1 MTNAVSLRLRLTAI
15 ILLPIMTVAGL
26 AGLWQLDNA
35 RKTATDVFDR
45 SLRSAAHAVANEVAI
60 SGGDALSP
68 ETRDIL
74 AGTSGGEVFYHVYA
88 PDGVIVAGY
97 ATPPVGIPRPT
108 TEAAVPTYFEAT
120 YLGRQVSGVRLQTRT
135 DIDGFTG
142 IFTTTVWQDRAVRLA
157 FVRDLVLRSFIV
169 IAGLIAALAL
179 IVWFGIRYGLRPL
192 TDLEGAIEARSSDE
206 LSPIRRSV
214 PVEVEG
220 IVSTLNRL
228 FAQVSKS
235 MTAQSQFIAN
245 AAHQLRNPI
254 AGVLSLAEAVAHAP
268 NEAAMRERSADL
280 LKAARQTA
288 ELGHQLLLLERAEAI
303 SPQSEQAPFDLSK
316 TLPEWVE
323 DWNREAPSEP
333 PVHLDIH
340 GTLPDLTGDQTM
352 LREALANLIR
362 NARRH
367 GGRDL
372 TTINVDAR
380 STPDEIVLSVIDDGK
395 GIRDADL
402 PRALERFER
411 LAETSS
417 SGLGLSIVQAVV
429 ALHEGQFVLEPG
441 TRGLVARMTLPLKS
455 AHIQGA

>member
-1 MTNAVSLRLRLTAI
+1 MTRVVSLRLRLTAI
-15 ILLPIMTVAGL
+15 ILLPVMTVAGL

-35 RKTATDVFDR
+35 RKTAADVFDR
-45 SLRSAAHAVANEVAI
+45 SLLSAALAVANDVAI

-74 AGTSGGEVFYHVYA
+74 ASTSGGEVFYHVFA

-97 ATPPVGIPRPT
+97 ATPPAGIPSPAA
-108 TEAAVPTYFEAT
+108 EAAVPTYFEAS
-120 YLGRQVSGVRLQTRT
+120 YLGRQVSGVRLQNRT
-135 DIDGFTG
+135 EVDGFTG

-179 IVWFGIRYGLRPL
+179 IVWFGVRLGLRPL
-192 TDLEGAIEARSSDE
+192 TDLEEAIEVRSSDE

-228 FAQVSKS
+228 FTQVSKS
-235 MTAQSQFIAN
+235 MTAQSEFIAN

-268 NEAAMRERSADL
+268 NETAMKERSSDL
-280 LKAARQTA
+280 LDAARQTA
-288 ELGHQLLLLERAEAI
+288 ELGQQLLLLERAEAI
-303 SPQSEQAPFDLSK
+303 SPQSEQVLFDLS
-316 TLPEWVE
+316 TALP
-323 DWNREAPSEP
+323 DWIEGWNEEAPTAP
-333 PVHLDIH
+333 PVQLEVH
-340 GTLPDLTGDQTM
+340 GTLPAITGDQTM
-352 LREALANLIR
+352 LREALANLVR

-367 GGRDL
+367 GGPAVS
-372 TTINVDAR
+372 TIKIGVQRNNTD
-380 STPDEIVLSVIDDGK
+380 IVLSVADDGA
-395 GIRDADL
+395 GIPKTDL
-402 PRALERFER
+402 SRALKRFER
-411 LAETSS
+411 LSETSS

-429 ALHEGQFVLEPG
+429 ALHGGRFSLESGSPG
-441 TRGLVARMTLPLKS
+441 LTARMTLPRS
-455 AHIQGA
+455 STP